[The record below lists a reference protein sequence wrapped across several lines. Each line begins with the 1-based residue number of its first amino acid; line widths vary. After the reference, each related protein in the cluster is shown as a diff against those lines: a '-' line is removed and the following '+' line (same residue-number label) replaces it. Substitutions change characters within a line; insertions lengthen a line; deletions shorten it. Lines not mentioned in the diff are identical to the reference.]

1 MKNFVISFS
10 VSFWCAAA
18 EQSSRGQVS
27 CWQDK
32 TRISQE
38 GSSVLIAR
46 LPSNYSVLITHHSAA
61 VLPNTRQPNLP
72 TWGMRSCAKSIFHLK
87 LNIWSVKQS
96 WKVEWGMVRC
106 TAHTRREVRV
116 VAGPELEE
124 DPDQDV
130 MRLSHISAHRLPQLR
145 CSSIIGLFWLR
156 CGQWHFRTSCR
167 WHCAARH

>member
-1 MKNFVISFS
+1 MCYSWTI
-10 VSFWCAAA
+10 
-18 EQSSRGQVS
+18 QSSRGQVS

-46 LPSNYSVLITHHSAA
+46 LLSNYSSLTTRLLSSPTHANQIYKHEGWGA
-61 VLPNTRQPNLP
+61 V
-72 TWGMRSCAKSIFHLK
+72 AKSIFHLK

-106 TAHTRREVRV
+106 TAHTRLEVRV
-116 VAGPELEE
+116 VAGPELEW

-130 MRLSHISAHRLPQLR
+130 MRLSLISAHRLPQLR

-167 WHCAARH
+167 WHCAVRH